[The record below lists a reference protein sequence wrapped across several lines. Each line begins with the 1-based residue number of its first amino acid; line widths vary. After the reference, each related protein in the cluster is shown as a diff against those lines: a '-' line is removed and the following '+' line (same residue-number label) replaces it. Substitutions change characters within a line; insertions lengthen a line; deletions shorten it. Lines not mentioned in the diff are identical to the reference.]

1 MVFCRVTCVVVVDV
15 DDELLS
21 VVDILASDASASGKL
36 GGVTGVL
43 DGVRIVYEGQLVTPF
58 EQHDGAGDS

>member
-43 DGVRIVYEGQLVTPF
+43 DGVRICTRFTILSRQ
-58 EQHDGAGDS
+58 Q